1 MPVPFFTGVRE
12 YQRKKDLFDTAIE
25 EVLLRGDY
33 ILGHDVSAL
42 EEEIQSYLDV
52 PYAVGLAS
60 GSDALLLGLHALGVG
75 PGDEVIT
82 SPFTFFASVS
92 AITRLGAVPVFA
104 DIEPKTFNLDPALTA
119 KKISSKTK
127 AILPVHLFTQTADL
141 SPLLSL
147 AEENGLAL
155 LEDAAEAF
163 GMSYRGE
170 KAGTLGDIGIFS
182 FYPTKT
188 LGAYGDAG
196 MAVTRSE
203 HLASRLR
210 SLRRHGESK
219 RYFHNEVGYNSRLD
233 TLQAAVLRV
242 KLRTIDDDIRARASI
257 ASAYSSGLN
266 KISEIQI
273 PVIRPYCDP
282 VYYVYSLLTPFRDEL
297 KRFLD
302 EKEIGNAIYYPLP
315 LHLQECFSF
324 LGYREGDFPVAEKTA
339 RSILALP
346 IFPDMTPGETDEVI
360 AAVQSFFQ
368 SRG

>member
-1 MPVPFFTGVRE
+1 MAVPFFTGVRE
-12 YQRKKDLFDTAIE
+12 YQRKKDLFDAAME

-33 ILGHDVSAL
+33 ILGQDVTAL
-42 EEEIQSYLDV
+42 EEEVQGYLDV
-52 PYAVGLAS
+52 PYAIGLAS

-75 PGDEVIT
+75 PGDEVVT

-104 DIEPKTFNLDPALTA
+104 DIDPATFNLDPALAAEKVT
-119 KKISSKTK
+119 SRTK

-163 GMSYRGE
+163 GMSYRE
-170 KAGTLGDIGIFS
+170 KKAGTLGDIGIYS

-210 SLRRHGESK
+210 SLRRHGESR
-219 RYFHNEVGYNSRLD
+219 RYYHNEVGYNSRLD
-233 TLQAAVLRV
+233 TLQAAILRV
-242 KLRTIDDDIRARASI
+242 KLRSIDEDIRSRAAI
-257 ASAYSSGLN
+257 ASAYTTGLN
-266 KISEIQI
+266 NIKQVRL
-273 PVIRPYCDP
+273 PVIKPHCDP

-297 KRFLD
+297 KKYLD
-302 EKEIGNAIYYPLP
+302 KKEIGNAIYYPLP

-324 LGYREGDFPVAEKTA
+324 LGYKEGDFPVAEETA

-360 AAVQSFFQ
+360 TAVQSFFHSQ
-368 SRG
+368 G